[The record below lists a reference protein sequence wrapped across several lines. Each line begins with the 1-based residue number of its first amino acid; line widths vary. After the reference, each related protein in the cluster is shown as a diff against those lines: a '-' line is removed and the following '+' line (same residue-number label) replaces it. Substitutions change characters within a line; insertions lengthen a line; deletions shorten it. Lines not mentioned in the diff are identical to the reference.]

1 MDSTA
6 PSAVLAHYVHSRRLD
21 AGGGHIRGES
31 GNETGVDLL
40 LRHGR
45 ILTMDARRRILVDGA
60 IAIRDRII
68 VSVGPDREIGAG
80 TAAASTRDL
89 KGALVHPGLIDA
101 HVHAGNSELSRGMA
115 PKDHADYGAVDDWLF
130 TFRKPETDYLGA
142 LLSCMEMVTNGTT
155 AYSDTGGSFY
165 LDETVRAIEKVG
177 MRGMPGYSML
187 DFNPQVPGRDTSA
200 GAMSEEEAEILRT
213 PTRECLERLEEQ
225 MTRYPFRNGGRVR
238 GGATMYGCMRCSD
251 ELLVEAQAL
260 ARKHGAPMLMHQS
273 WDPEEVTI
281 SEALY
286 GCRPIEH
293 LADIGVL
300 DENLT
305 LVHMNHLSPTEV
317 DLVADSGTRVVHCP
331 AASLRRGMGAI
342 RKGSFPEMLAKGV
355 PVALGSDG
363 YSGRR
368 DVLRQAYL
376 AAVGFREFRGE
387 LPVLTGETVLEMATL
402 HGAKALGFENEI
414 GSIEV
419 GKRADLVIHSLHRP
433 EAYPRFRDPVDNLVY
448 FRSSSTV
455 DTVFVDGEAI
465 LDNGRFTRF
474 DAASAYRMI
483 EAAAAEFEAGVGA
496 STYAVWPLVD

>member
-1 MDSTA
+1 MDPA
-6 PSAVLAHYVHSRRLD
+6 
-21 AGGGHIRGES
+21 
-31 GNETGVDLL
+31 
-40 LRHGR
+40 
-45 ILTMDARRRILVDGA
+45 RRILVDGA
-60 IAIRDRII
+60 IAIRQGII
-68 VSVGPDREIGAG
+68 TAVGPDREVGSNTSA
-80 TAAASTRDL
+80 TTTRDL
-89 KGALVHPGLIDA
+89 GGALVHPGLIDA
-101 HVHAGNSELSRGMA
+101 HVHAGSSELSRGIA
-115 PKDHADYGAVDDWLF
+115 PKHHADYEAIDDWLF
-130 TFRKPETDYLGA
+130 TYRSADADHLGA

-155 AYSDTGGSFY
+155 AYSDTGGSFF
-165 LDETVRAIEKVG
+165 LEETVRAIEKVG
-177 MRGMPGYSML
+177 MRGVPGHRML
-187 DFNPQVPGRDTSA
+187 DFNPRVPGRDTSA
-200 GAMSEEEAEILRT
+200 GAMSDEEAETLRT
-213 PTRECLERLEEQ
+213 PTRECVEGLEEQ

-238 GGATMYGCMRCSD
+238 AGATMYGCMRCSD
-251 ELLVEAQAL
+251 ELLVQAQAL
-260 ARKHGAPMLMHQS
+260 AREHGAPMIMHQS

-305 LVHMNHLSPTEV
+305 LVHMNHLSAREV
-317 DLVADSGTRVVHCP
+317 DLVADSGARVVHCP

-342 RKGSFPEMLAKGV
+342 RVGSFPEMLAKGV

-402 HGAKALGFENEI
+402 HGARALGLEDEI

-419 GKRADLVIHSLHRP
+419 GKRADLVVHRLDRP

-448 FRSSSTV
+448 FRASSTV

-465 LDNGRFTRF
+465 LDRGVLTRF
-474 DAASAYRMI
+474 DSEEAYRRI
-483 EAAAAEFEAGVGA
+483 DAAAAEFEAGVGA
-496 STYAVWPLVD
+496 STYAAWPLVD

>member
-1 MDSTA
+1 M
-6 PSAVLAHYVHSRRLD
+6 
-21 AGGGHIRGES
+21 S
-31 GNETGVDLL
+31 GATGKAAKVDLL

-45 ILTMDARRRILVDGA
+45 ILTIDARRRVLVDGA
-60 IAIRDRII
+60 IAVRNGTI
-68 VSVGPDREIGAG
+68 VAVGPDGQVATGTGA
-80 TAAASTRDL
+80 ACVRDL
-89 KGALVHPGLIDA
+89 KGALVHPGLVDA

-115 PKDHADYGAVDDWLF
+115 PKDHADFGAVDDWLF
-130 TFRKPETDYLGA
+130 SFRSPETDYLGA

-165 LDETVRAIEKVG
+165 LEETARAIEKVG
-177 MRGMPGYSML
+177 MRGMPGHVVL
-187 DFNPQVPGRDTSA
+187 DSNPQVKGRDTAA
-200 GAMSEEEAEILRT
+200 GAMSEEEAELIRAST
-213 PTRECLERLEEQ
+213 STCVNRLDDQ
-225 MTRYPFRNGGRVR
+225 MSRFPFRNGTLVR
-238 GGATMYGCMRCSD
+238 GAATMYGCMRCSD
-251 ELLVEAQAL
+251 RLLIEAQAL
-260 ARKHGAPMLMHQS
+260 AKHYGAPMIMHQS

-300 DENLT
+300 DDNLT
-305 LVHMNHLSPTEV
+305 LVHMNHLSPGEV
-317 DLVADSGTRVVHCP
+317 DLVAGTGARVVHCP

-342 RKGSFPEMLAKGV
+342 RNGSFPEMLAKGV
-355 PVALGSDG
+355 PVGLGSDG

-402 HGAKALGFENEI
+402 HGARALGLEQEI

-419 GKRADLVIHSLHRP
+419 GKRADLVVHRLDRP

-448 FRSSSTV
+448 FRGSSTV
-455 DTVFVDGEAI
+455 DTVFVEGKAI
-465 LDNGRFTRF
+465 LDGGRFTRF
-474 DAASAYRMI
+474 DAEDAYRRI
-483 EAAAAEFEAGVGA
+483 DAAASEFEAGVGA
-496 STYAVWPLVD
+496 TTYSVWPLVE

>member
-1 MDSTA
+1 MNE
-6 PSAVLAHYVHSRRLD
+6 
-21 AGGGHIRGES
+21 ES
-31 GNETGVDLL
+31 GDMARADLL

-60 IAIRDRII
+60 IAVRNGVITAA
-68 VSVGPDREIGAG
+68 GPDRRVIAG
-80 TAAASTRDL
+80 VEAASVRDL

-115 PKDHADYGAVDDWLF
+115 PKDHADFGAVDDWLF
-130 TFRKPETDYLGA
+130 SFRSPETDYSGA
-142 LLSCMEMVTNGTT
+142 LLSCMEMVANGTT

-165 LDETVRAIEKVG
+165 LEETVRAIEKVG

-200 GAMSEEEAEILRT
+200 GAMSAEEAEVLRT
-213 PTRECLERLEEQ
+213 PTRICVERLEDQ

-251 ELLVEAQAL
+251 RLLMEAHAL
-260 ARKHGAPMLMHQS
+260 AGRHGAPMIMHQS

-300 DENLT
+300 DRNIT
-305 LVHMNHLSPTEV
+305 LVHMNHLSPGEV
-317 DLVADSGTRVVHCP
+317 DLVADSGARVVHCP

-342 RKGSFPEMLAKGV
+342 RNGSFPEMLALGV

-402 HGAKALGFENEI
+402 HGAKALGLEQEV

-419 GKRADLVIHSLHRP
+419 GKRADLVIHRLDRP

-448 FRSSSTV
+448 FRGSSTV

-465 LDNGRFTRF
+465 LDRGRFTRF
-474 DAASAYRMI
+474 DQEEAYRRI
-483 EAAAAEFEAGVGA
+483 EAAANEFESGVGA
-496 STYAVWPLVD
+496 SSYAVWPLVE

>member
-1 MDSTA
+1 MKRENSNGK
-6 PSAVLAHYVHSRRLD
+6 S
-21 AGGGHIRGES
+21 
-31 GNETGVDLL
+31 VDLL

-45 ILTMDARRRILVDGA
+45 IITMDPERRILVDGA
-60 IAIRDRII
+60 IAIDHGRVAD
-68 VSVGPDREIGAG
+68 VGPDREVAPVAGA
-80 TAAASTRDL
+80 TAIRDL
-89 KGALVHPGLIDA
+89 GGALVHPGLVDA

-130 TFRKPETDYLGA
+130 TFRKPETDHLGA

-155 AYSDTGGSFY
+155 AYSDTGGSFF
-165 LDETVRAIEKVG
+165 LEETVRAIEKVG

-187 DFNPQVPGRDTSA
+187 DFSPQVSGRDTSS
-200 GAMSEEEAEILRT
+200 GAMSDEEAETLRT
-213 PTRECLERLEEQ
+213 PTQRCVELLEEQ

-251 ELLVEAQAL
+251 ALLVQAQTL
-260 ARKHGAPMLMHQS
+260 AREHGAPMIMHQS

-293 LADIGVL
+293 LADIGLL

-305 LVHMNHLSPTEV
+305 LVHMNHLSPNEV

-342 RKGSFPEMLAKGV
+342 RNGSFPEMLAKGV

-402 HGAKALGFENEI
+402 HGAKALGLEDEI

-419 GKRADLVIHSLHRP
+419 GKRADLVVHRLDRP

-448 FRSSSTV
+448 FRASSTV
-455 DTVFVDGEAI
+455 DTVYVDGEAI
-465 LDNGRFTRF
+465 LDRGHFTRF
-474 DAASAYRMI
+474 DAADAYRMI
-483 EAAAAEFEAGVGA
+483 QEAAAEFEAGVGA
-496 STYAVWPLVD
+496 STYAAWPLVD

>member
-1 MDSTA
+1 MK
-6 PSAVLAHYVHSRRLD
+6 
-21 AGGGHIRGES
+21 RGNS
-31 GNETGVDLL
+31 NDKPVDLL

-45 ILTMDARRRILVDGA
+45 IITMDPNRRILVDGA
-60 IAIRDRII
+60 VAVDNGRIAD
-68 VSVGPDREIGAG
+68 VGPDRALALRTDA
-80 TAAASTRDL
+80 TAIRDL
-89 KGALVHPGLIDA
+89 GGALVHPGLVDA
-101 HVHAGNSELSRGMA
+101 HVHAGSSELSRGIA
-115 PKDHADYGAVDDWLF
+115 PKDHADYEAVDDWLF
-130 TFRKPETDYLGA
+130 THRSAEADHLGA

-155 AYSDTGGSFY
+155 AYSDTGGSFF
-165 LDETVRAIEKVG
+165 LEETVRAIEKVG
-177 MRGMPGYSML
+177 MRGVPGHRML

-200 GAMSEEEAEILRT
+200 GAMSDEEAETLRT
-213 PTRECLERLEEQ
+213 PTGECVERLEEQ

-238 GGATMYGCMRCSD
+238 AGATMYGCMRCSD
-251 ELLVEAQAL
+251 DLLVQAQAL
-260 ARKHGAPMLMHQS
+260 ARKHGAPMIMHQS

-305 LVHMNHLSPTEV
+305 LVHMNHLSAREV

-342 RKGSFPEMLAKGV
+342 RVGSFPEMLAKGV

-402 HGAKALGFENEI
+402 HGARALGLEDEI

-419 GKRADLVIHSLHRP
+419 GKRADLVVHRLDRP
-433 EAYPRFRDPVDNLVY
+433 EAHPRFRDPVDNLVY
-448 FRSSSTV
+448 FRASSTV
-455 DTVFVDGEAI
+455 DTVFVDGEPI
-465 LDNGRFTRF
+465 LDGGVFTRF
-474 DAASAYRMI
+474 DSGEAYRRI
-483 EAAAAEFEAGVGA
+483 DAAAAEFEAGVGA

>member
-1 MDSTA
+1 M
-6 PSAVLAHYVHSRRLD
+6 
-21 AGGGHIRGES
+21 
-31 GNETGVDLL
+31 
-40 LRHGR
+40 
-45 ILTMDARRRILVDGA
+45 
-60 IAIRDRII
+60 
-68 VSVGPDREIGAG
+68 
-80 TAAASTRDL
+80 
-89 KGALVHPGLIDA
+89 
-101 HVHAGNSELSRGMA
+101 
-115 PKDHADYGAVDDWLF
+115 DDWLF

-165 LDETVRAIEKVG
+165 LDETVRALEKVG

-281 SEALY
+281 SRGPVRMPPDRASGRHRRAGREPDPGAHEPPVPDRGRS
-286 GCRPIEH
+286 GCRLGH
-293 LADIGVL
+293 
-300 DENLT
+300 
-305 LVHMNHLSPTEV
+305 
-317 DLVADSGTRVVHCP
+317 SGGALPGGIAETRDGCDQEG
-331 AASLRRGMGAI
+331 LL
-342 RKGSFPEMLAKGV
+342 PEMLAKGV

-376 AAVGFREFRGE
+376 AAVGF
-387 LPVLTGETVLEMATL
+387 
-402 HGAKALGFENEI
+402 
-414 GSIEV
+414 
-419 GKRADLVIHSLHRP
+419 
-433 EAYPRFRDPVDNLVY
+433 PRV
-448 FRSSSTV
+448 S
-455 DTVFVDGEAI
+455 G
-465 LDNGRFTRF
+465 
-474 DAASAYRMI
+474 
-483 EAAAAEFEAGVGA
+483 
-496 STYAVWPLVD
+496 

>member
-1 MDSTA
+1 MDRA
-6 PSAVLAHYVHSRRLD
+6 SRR
-21 AGGGHIRGES
+21 
-31 GNETGVDLL
+31 ETRADLL

-45 ILTMDARRRILVDGA
+45 IITMDGARRILVDGA
-60 IAIRDRII
+60 VSIRDGRI
-68 VSVGPDREIGAG
+68 VAVGPDREVAR
-80 TAAASTRDL
+80 ASEATTTRDVG
-89 KGALVHPGLIDA
+89 GALVHPGLIDA
-101 HVHAGNSELSRGMA
+101 HVHAGSSELSRGIA
-115 PKDHADYGAVDDWLF
+115 PKDHADYEAIDNWLF
-130 TFRKPETDYLGA
+130 TNRSAEADHLGA

-155 AYSDTGGSFY
+155 AYSDTGGSFF
-165 LDETVRAIEKVG
+165 LEETVRAIEKVG
-177 MRGMPGYSML
+177 MRGVPGHRML
-187 DFNPQVPGRDTSA
+187 DFNPRVPGRDTSA
-200 GAMSEEEAEILRT
+200 GAMSDEEAETLRT
-213 PTRECLERLEEQ
+213 PTRECVERLEEQ
-225 MTRYPFRNGGRVR
+225 MTSYPFRNGGRVR
-238 GGATMYGCMRCSD
+238 SAATMYGCMRCSD
-251 ELLVEAQAL
+251 ELLVQAQAL
-260 ARKHGAPMLMHQS
+260 ARRHGAPMIMHQS

-305 LVHMNHLSPTEV
+305 LVHMNHLSAREV
-317 DLVADSGTRVVHCP
+317 DLVADSGARVVHCP

-342 RKGSFPEMLAKGV
+342 RVGSFPEMLAKGV

-402 HGAKALGFENEI
+402 HGARALGLEDEI

-419 GKRADLVIHSLHRP
+419 GKRADLVVHRLDRP

-448 FRSSSTV
+448 FRASSTV
-455 DTVFVDGEAI
+455 ETVFVDGEAI
-465 LDNGRFTRF
+465 LDEGVFTRF
-474 DAASAYRMI
+474 DSREAYRRI
-483 EAAAAEFEAGVGA
+483 DAAAAEFEAGVGA
-496 STYAVWPLVD
+496 STYAVWPIVD

>member
-1 MDSTA
+1 MNGTT
-6 PSAVLAHYVHSRRLD
+6 
-21 AGGGHIRGES
+21 
-31 GNETGVDLL
+31 GNAAQVDYL

-45 ILTMDARRRILVDGA
+45 ILTMDDHRRILVDGA
-60 IAIRDRII
+60 IAIRDGMI
-68 VSVGPDREIGAG
+68 VAVGPDREIAG
-80 TAAASTRDL
+80 EARATSIRDL

-130 TFRKPETDYLGA
+130 SFRSPETDYLGA
-142 LLSCMEMVTNGTT
+142 LLSCMEMVTNGIT

-165 LDETVRAIEKVG
+165 LEETVRAIERVG
-177 MRGMPGYSML
+177 MRGMPGHVVL
-187 DFNPQVPGRDTSA
+187 DANPPVPGRDTSA
-200 GAMSEEEAEILRT
+200 GAMSEEEAELIRA
-213 PTRECLERLEEQ
+213 PTGTCVERLDDQ
-225 MTRYPFRNGGRVR
+225 MRRYPFRSGGRVR
-238 GGATMYGCMRCSD
+238 GAATMYGCMRCSD
-251 ELLVEAQAL
+251 RLLIEAQAL
-260 ARKHGAPMLMHQS
+260 AEYHGAPMIMHQS

-300 DENLT
+300 GENLT
-305 LVHMNHLSPTEV
+305 LVHMNHLSDSEV
-317 DLVADSGTRVVHCP
+317 DLVADSGARVVHCP

-342 RKGSFPEMLAKGV
+342 RNGSFPEMLAKGV

-402 HGAKALGFENEI
+402 HGAEALGLEEEI

-419 GKRADLVIHSLHRP
+419 GKRADLVVHGLDRP

-448 FRSSSTV
+448 FRGSSTV

-465 LDNGRFTRF
+465 LDGGRFTRF
-474 DAASAYRMI
+474 DAEEAYRMI
-483 EAAAAEFEAGVGA
+483 DAAAAEFQDGVGD